1 MKRQFLGMV
10 VGLALAISPQ
20 PLLSQ
25 RAKSTELPL
34 KTAKNA
40 PGAEQARASHELRK
54 SSPTLFLQRSV
65 PSRPA
70 GLYKEKP
77 FSVRQ
82 KLPSSVS
89 SVDPSLVLWGDVLSP
104 TLPGFHSFSPVNPI
118 AVTRLNDYSQ
128 AFFNA
133 GCGRM
138 GNKLCGV
145 YLDLTWQEYG
155 FIQSYYFTVDTDTWQ
170 VADAPTPLPDFS
182 LSAVETAQ
190 DANTGEVF
198 GEFRNADG
206 SGLEWGVVDYATKTR
221 TTIAQAA
228 NAYVALGIAQDG
240 YAYGVAQDGNL
251 YRIDRKTGGETKI
264 GSTGVAVVTDG
275 GSSYFQSGEIDP
287 KTNTFYWAATDA
299 AGASALYTVD
309 LSSGLA
315 TKVGDYPNE
324 YGGANITGL
333 TIPKAAAGNTE
344 DDGYG
349 RRRYRRRQNYA
360 TAYRT
365 AGYKL

>member
-1 MKRQFLGMV
+1 MKRQYLGMV
-10 VGLALAISPQ
+10 VGLALALSPQ

-54 SSPTLFLQRSV
+54 SSPALFLQKSV
-65 PSRPA
+65 PARPA
-70 GLYKEKP
+70 ALYKEKP
-77 FSVRQ
+77 FSVRR
-82 KLPSSVS
+82 KLHSSVS
-89 SVDPSLVLWGDVLSP
+89 SVNPSLVLWGDVVSP

-133 GCGRM
+133 GCGRV

-251 YRIDRKTGGETKI
+251 YRIDRKTGGEAKI
-264 GSTGVAVVTDG
+264 GSTGVAVVADG

-309 LSSGLA
+309 LSTGLA

-324 YGGANITGL
+324 YG
-333 TIPKAAAGNTE
+333 
-344 DDGYG
+344 
-349 RRRYRRRQNYA
+349 
-360 TAYRT
+360 
-365 AGYKL
+365 

>member
-1 MKRQFLGMV
+1 MKRQYLGMV

-54 SSPTLFLQRSV
+54 SSPALFLQKSV

-70 GLYKEKP
+70 ALYKEKP

-82 KLPSSVS
+82 KRHSSALA
-89 SVDPSLVLWGDVLSP
+89 VDPSLVFWGDVVSP
-104 TLPGFHSFSPVNPI
+104 TLPGFHSFSPANPI

-133 GCGRM
+133 GCGRV

-221 TTIAQAA
+221 TTIAQAT

-240 YAYGVAQDGNL
+240 YAYGVA
-251 YRIDRKTGGETKI
+251 
-264 GSTGVAVVTDG
+264 
-275 GSSYFQSGEIDP
+275 
-287 KTNTFYWAATDA
+287 
-299 AGASALYTVD
+299 
-309 LSSGLA
+309 
-315 TKVGDYPNE
+315 
-324 YGGANITGL
+324 
-333 TIPKAAAGNTE
+333 
-344 DDGYG
+344 
-349 RRRYRRRQNYA
+349 
-360 TAYRT
+360 
-365 AGYKL
+365 

>member
-1 MKRQFLGMV
+1 M
-10 VGLALAISPQ
+10 
-20 PLLSQ
+20 
-25 RAKSTELPL
+25 
-34 KTAKNA
+34 
-40 PGAEQARASHELRK
+40 
-54 SSPTLFLQRSV
+54 
-65 PSRPA
+65 
-70 GLYKEKP
+70 
-77 FSVRQ
+77 
-82 KLPSSVS
+82 
-89 SVDPSLVLWGDVLSP
+89 
-104 TLPGFHSFSPVNPI
+104 
-118 AVTRLNDYSQ
+118 
-128 AFFNA
+128 
-133 GCGRM
+133 
-138 GNKLCGV
+138 
-145 YLDLTWQEYG
+145 
-155 FIQSYYFTVDTDTWQ
+155 
-170 VADAPTPLPDFS
+170 
-182 LSAVETAQ
+182 
-190 DANTGEVF
+190 
-198 GEFRNADG
+198 
-206 SGLEWGVVDYATKTR
+206 EWGVVDYATKTR